1 MIEILTHYYLTN
13 NSILHEKA
21 HSSERNSMIS
31 FQFKSSLLVLIQ
43 LVAFTNAFAPTSPFV
58 LHHHQQHQH
67 HPKTQL
73 NSYTTSKSR
82 ETILQRN
89 GAHFKL
95 NRFGGKVE
103 FGSTANLVTKLDGS
117 DKESIIEWLSDE
129 KRVALSIWDEKLL
142 KDLGN
147 SIYRLQL
154 MTLQFVTIQLAP
166 SVDNRMWIEKDA
178 KDGVPVFKLQ
188 SIDFDPNIQLLPGLN
203 IPAESLGIRIEVVGE
218 LRPSKDGKGVE
229 GRIGFVS
236 GGDLPPPMRLLPEPA
251 LKSASDLICK
261 TVTDFAIMSF
271 QNGARAKYQEFLKTR
286 Q

>member
-1 MIEILTHYYLTN
+1 MNHTIKYT
-13 NSILHEKA
+13 
-21 HSSERNSMIS
+21 
-31 FQFKSSLLVLIQ
+31 LLAFLQ
-43 LVAFTNAFAPTSPFV
+43 LVALSSAFTPSSSSSSSSPTNSKFQKYKTE
-58 LHHHQQHQH
+58 LHAAYRSSA
-67 HPKTQL
+67 TA
-73 NSYTTSKSR
+73 SKSR
-82 ETILQRN
+82 ETILKRN

-95 NRFGGKVE
+95 NRFSGKVE
-103 FGSTANLVTKLDGS
+103 FGSTANLVTTLDNA
-117 DKESIIEWLSDE
+117 DKDLIVEWLSDE

-166 SVDNRMWIEKDA
+166 SVDNRMWIEKD
-178 KDGVPVFKLQ
+178 KDGLPVFQLQ
-188 SIDFDPNIQLLPGLN
+188 SIDFNPNIQLLPGLN
-203 IPAESLGIRIEVVGE
+203 VPAEALGIQIEVVGE

-261 TVTDFAIMSF
+261 TVTDFAIVSF
-271 QNGARAKYQEFLKTR
+271 QNGARAKYEEFSKSKL
-286 Q
+286 

>member
-1 MIEILTHYYLTN
+1 
-13 NSILHEKA
+13 
-21 HSSERNSMIS
+21 MIS
-31 FQFKSSLLVLIQ
+31 FQFKSSLLALIQ
-43 LVAFTNAFAPTSPFV
+43 LVALTHAFTPTSPFV
-58 LHHHQQHQH
+58 HPQQQHQ
-67 HPKTQL
+67 PTNTQL

-103 FGSTANLVTKLDGS
+103 FGSTANLVTKFDGS

-166 SVDNRMWIEKDA
+166 SVDNRMWIDNDSKDN
-178 KDGVPVFKLQ
+178 VPVFKLQ

-203 IPAESLGIRIEVVGE
+203 IPAESLGIQIEVVGE

-236 GGDLPPPMRLLPEPA
+236 GGELPPPMRLLPEPA

-271 QNGARAKYQEFLKTR
+271 QNGARVKYQEFLKTR